1 MPCYEAVWHN
11 EIVLG
16 TVGAGE
22 AGTSCTR
29 VTQHCVKLE
38 MSAIFFFCALS
49 KDSLARVQHP
59 FSWESEVCTT
69 SSLLCRPTLS
79 VSGAREGMKV
89 SRVLD
94 VSGDCLVQLLCH
106 CLGFLE
112 RFHPREY
119 FSWPQD
125 KTSKNMSQDQALW
138 HCVPLTPLLLASLWH
153 AGSCLLVEQR
163 AMRHGPHFLGMD

>member
-1 MPCYEAVWHN
+1 MKLVWHN
-11 EIVLG
+11 EVVLG

-22 AGTSCTR
+22 AGTLCTL

-38 MSAIFFFCALS
+38 MSAIFFCALS
-49 KDSLARVQHP
+49 KDSLAHVQHP
-59 FSWESEVCTT
+59 FSRESEVCTT
-69 SSLLCRPTLS
+69 SSLLRRPTLS

-94 VSGDCLVQLLCH
+94 VSGDCLIQLLCH

-138 HCVPLTPLLLASLWH
+138 HCVPLTPLLLASLW
-153 AGSCLLVEQR
+153 VEQR
-163 AMRHGPHFLGMD
+163 AMRHGPHFLGMA